1 MYMQIIG
8 NEIDHKEK
16 YEKSFTN
23 AINSLQAFR
32 VFRLFRL
39 AKYTSGFRVLAF
51 TLRASA
57 MDLLLLLLCLFT
69 AVMTFS
75 ALAYFFFKR
84 WSIYQYP
91 SGSMLGDYH
100 IENGWLRW
108 CSTCGTQRCIGKLI
122 ASACAITGVCLLP
135 MLMPMLINNFLL
147 FFNHSKVIEKR
158 GKGRRY
164 VCMLKDTRYNCF
176 PGQRK
181 GN

>member
-1 MYMQIIG
+1 METFFFYFLNIVEIVVVSVMYMQIIG

-84 WSIYQYP
+84 
-91 SGSMLGDYH
+91 
-100 IENGWLRW
+100 
-108 CSTCGTQRCIGKLI
+108 
-122 ASACAITGVCLLP
+122 
-135 MLMPMLINNFLL
+135 
-147 FFNHSKVIEKR
+147 
-158 GKGRRY
+158 
-164 VCMLKDTRYNCF
+164 
-176 PGQRK
+176 
-181 GN
+181 